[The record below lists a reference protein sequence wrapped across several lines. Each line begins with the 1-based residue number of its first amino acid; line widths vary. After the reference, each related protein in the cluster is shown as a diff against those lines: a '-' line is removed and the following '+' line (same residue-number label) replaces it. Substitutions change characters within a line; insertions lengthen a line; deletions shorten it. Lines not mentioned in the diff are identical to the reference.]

1 MKHSITRELDQASA
15 WAVVLAGGSG
25 TRVQSLT
32 RKIEGDQ
39 RPKQFCRM
47 LGGRSLLGDTRE
59 RLRPIFP
66 EDRTVFVMTK
76 AHEMFY
82 TEELSDVDASRI
94 VAQPLNRGTGVAVIV
109 ALLRVLQEDAN
120 AVVAFFPSDHYFADN
135 AAFVATVQS
144 AIGAA
149 TKQTES
155 IILLG
160 AQPLWPEVEYGW
172 IEPGAPVS
180 DGGQAPLLRV
190 NRFWEK
196 PPRATARELM
206 RTGGLW
212 NTFVTIGRA
221 GAFLNLLH
229 FTVPAAVAEFADAL
243 EFGDVERAYRDASS
257 IDFSKDV
264 LSVEPHRLLVMR
276 DAASGW
282 ADLGNPARVVNTLV
296 QNRIEPEWLLKMR
309 GSYFPG
315 PTTNS
320 RMPRRRR
327 VGMIASSCGVK

>member
-1 MKHSITRELDQASA
+1 MEHSTTRELDEASA

-25 TRVQSLT
+25 TRVQNLT

-66 EDRTVFVMTK
+66 EDRTFFVMTK

-82 TEELSDVDASRI
+82 TEELSDVDSSRI

-160 AQPLWPEVEYGW
+160 AQPLWQR
-172 IEPGAPVS
+172 S
-180 DGGQAPLLRV
+180 SMGGSSRV
-190 NRFWEK
+190 RRF
-196 PPRATARELM
+196 
-206 RTGGLW
+206 RTG
-212 NTFVTIGRA
+212 A
-221 GAFLNLLH
+221 
-229 FTVPAAVAEFADAL
+229 
-243 EFGDVERAYRDASS
+243 
-257 IDFSKDV
+257 
-264 LSVEPHRLLVMR
+264 RLR
-276 DAASGW
+276 CSG
-282 ADLGNPARVVNTLV
+282 
-296 QNRIEPEWLLKMR
+296 
-309 GSYFPG
+309 
-315 PTTNS
+315 
-320 RMPRRRR
+320 
-327 VGMIASSCGVK
+327 